1 MSNIHSIFVYV
12 TTMKVCRVTSESP
25 RHTIVSDQNLMT
37 KAKRVG
43 SLSVRSHYI
52 DGQLAADLLKINASN
67 LRYKAMSF
75 PIVTWMIALYSPVNI
90 EREPLLRQYERIP
103 LRIKHLKINDHVSSQ
118 LFILCIKEWFHLI
131 ELNGSELTVTIEKNL
146 YLVISFRAES

>member
-1 MSNIHSIFVYV
+1 MSNIHSIFVYM

-52 DGQLAADLLKINASN
+52 DGRLAADLLKINASD
-67 LRYKAMSF
+67 LRYKAVSF
-75 PIVTWMIALYSPVNI
+75 PIVTWMIALHSPVNI
-90 EREPLLRQYERIP
+90 EREPLLRQYENP
-103 LRIKHLKINDHVSSQ
+103 VANKTLENKWSMSSQ